1 VRQIIDEMMLGDA
14 KRVEAEI
21 LGKLRL
27 VNRILVHPLRGITE
41 IGPVTRQIE
50 TKAHRHLLS
59 TGGVLPEHP
68 RSGKRTNQSALAGDY
83 LNPRAAKEAVFKD
96 LKVGFAA

>member
-1 VRQIIDEMMLGDA
+1 MMLGDA

-41 IGPVTRQIE
+41 IGPVTR
-50 TKAHRHLLS
+50 
-59 TGGVLPEHP
+59 
-68 RSGKRTNQSALAGDY
+68 SGKRTNQSALAGDY

>member
-1 VRQIIDEMMLGDA
+1 
-14 KRVEAEI
+14 
-21 LGKLRL
+21 
-27 VNRILVHPLRGITE
+27 
-41 IGPVTRQIE
+41 
-50 TKAHRHLLS
+50 
-59 TGGVLPEHP
+59 LPEHP